1 MALFGNTEKAKDK
14 QLEKILSNN
23 SKDKTLDEIQL
34 ETKPQQT
41 RSLLE
46 YQEDVDE
53 DGNRYISPASFQKYQ
68 MREKLQELRP
78 TPQPSDPTLN
88 LNTQTKETSQIP
100 MEMQNVSDQS
110 QSLFGDLAMREDTQN
125 VNPYDF
131 VLGEEPTIDE
141 DRLKRA
147 KTQDLINAFGDLLRG
162 GVGLGMMQSGE
173 VVTDNLITPQ
183 SKGIPN
189 IQGVYDDYYKELA
202 DYRDKQT
209 SVNLAQIQ
217 DASRQAS
224 DEAKMQFDR
233 EKLEATRQASADA
246 LEQDQ
251 SQFLDKLKQDQSQFE
266 KTSELKQ
273 SEINNRNLANKN
285 LADRLGLELEKFKEQ
300 QLQNDRGYNEFY
312 INLDEERKASADALL
327 LKRTELDQLIKR
339 NDNAE
344 LKTGFDAVKEGRDA
358 LVDTYGLTYGDAVT
372 TLREDPESEDGKDA
386 QRYIDQY
393 NELAELEQILFT
405 RLRGDDQVNNQV
417 TTSQAVEQNND
428 SAKTVQDTIANQ
440 INDQFGDIDGDFVET
455 LFGKGMAN
463 GGSLNAT
470 NIQNAIVYLENPQNI
485 SRIQQEF
492 GFGDDELEGK
502 RQNLVNNLKI
512 NLRQLQ
518 SLNQ

>member
-14 QLEKILSNN
+14 QLEKILSDN
-23 SKDKTLDEIQL
+23 SRDKTLDEIQL

-224 DEAKMQFDR
+224 DEAKMQFDK
-233 EKLEATRQASADA
+233 EKYEATLAQNQAQFDADQ
-246 LEQDQ
+246 ERRN
-251 SQFLDKLKQDQSQFE
+251 KEFE

-300 QLQNDRGYNEFY
+300 QLQNDRGYNQFY

-327 LKRTELDQLIKR
+327 LKKIEIEQMIKR
-339 NDNAE
+339 NNTSE
-344 LKTGFDAVKEGRDA
+344 LETGFDAVKEGRDA
-358 LVDTYGLTYGDAVT
+358 LEDTYNSTYGDAIT
-372 TLREDPESEDGKDA
+372 TFREEPDSQQGKDA
-386 QRYIDQY
+386 KRYIDQY
-393 NELAELEQILFT
+393 NELAGLEQILLT
-405 RLRGDDQVNNQV
+405 RLRGDNQVNNQV
-417 TTSQAVEQNND
+417 TTTQAVEQNND

>member
-14 QLEKILSNN
+14 QLEKILSDN

-41 RSLLE
+41 SSLLE

-88 LNTQTKETSQIP
+88 LNTQTRETSQIP

-224 DEAKMQFDR
+224 DEAKMQFDK
-233 EKLEATRQASADA
+233 EKYEATLAQNQAQFDADQ
-246 LEQDQ
+246 ERRNKE
-251 SQFLDKLKQDQSQFE
+251 FG
-266 KTSELKQ
+266 KTSELKEL
-273 SEINNRNLANKN
+273 EINNRNLANKN

-312 INLDEERKASADALL
+312 IKLDEERKASADALL
-327 LKRTELDQLIKR
+327 LKRIELDQIIKR
-339 NDNAE
+339 NNTSE
-344 LKTGFDAVKEGRDA
+344 LKTGFDAIKEGRDA
-358 LVDTYGLTYGDAVT
+358 LVDTYDLTYGDAIT

-405 RLRGDDQVNNQV
+405 RLRGDNQVNNQV
-417 TTSQAVEQNND
+417 TTTQAVEQNND

-485 SRIQQEF
+485 FRIQQEF

-502 RQNLVNNLKI
+502 RQNLVNNLKT